1 MGKPLRIGGVAITAG
16 LSRNLNVYTAEELQA
31 FASQLVGA
39 PMYIEHVSVS
49 NATGKVTKAFYDS
62 VSRCLMYE
70 AEVYD
75 PVTADKIRNGLIQHV
90 SVGADYTALDLV
102 DAKVPHGLHNA
113 ELSLVAVPG
122 IPEAN
127 IQVLE
132 RLRESLG
139 HKAGGAGHVKLK
151 LSVKE
156 ALGETDVFCIFCDN
170 PADYF
175 VSICQ
180 PCVDKFSLPAGGSTP
195 SVVLESLK
203 HLPVREVNLF
213 VREAAGD
220 LPSDFTAF
228 KMRFQALGSNPCAR
242 CDALD
247 GKEFIYG
254 TEPELPLHPNC
265 QCSYQMV
272 ERLHV
277 HFNGVEKLEEKELEN
292 LAEKVAAK
300 VGEKSSLEVEKLKA
314 SVAEAQAKVADVEG
328 KLKTVEEAKA
338 DAVGKL
344 GTANKTIEDLRKQLP
359 GGGLLVNPPKVMLVS
374 EHVEVLEGL
383 LPPVVVERSTMGMQ
397 RQGQAIRSA
406 ILQAKEKLGAK

>member
-1 MGKPLRIGGVAITAG
+1 MSQTCCRDCKRVREHVASLLPFRVLEAAVGKPLRIGGVAITVG
-16 LSRNLNVYTAEELQA
+16 LSRNLNVYTPEELQA

-62 VSRCLMYE
+62 VSRCLLYE

-75 PVTADKIRNGLIQHV
+75 PVIADKIRNGMIQHV
-90 SVGADYTALDLV
+90 SVGADYDALDVV

-139 HKAGGAGHVKLK
+139 HKAGGDGHVKLK

-170 PADYF
+170 PADFF

-180 PCVDKFSLPAGGSTP
+180 SCVDKFSLPAAGQVLNALS
-195 SVVLESLK
+195 SVKVSEVAAGASVGLGVQGQGYGVESLDEK
-203 HLPVREVNLF
+203 
-213 VREAAGD
+213 D
-220 LPSDFTAF
+220 LD
-228 KMRFQALGSNPCAR
+228 K
-242 CDALD
+242 
-247 GKEFIYG
+247 I
-254 TEPELPLHPNC
+254 
-265 QCSYQMV
+265 
-272 ERLHV
+272 
-277 HFNGVEKLEEKELEN
+277 
-292 LAEKVAAK
+292 AEKVAAK
-300 VGEKSSLEVEKLKA
+300 VGEKSSLEVEKLNGALVEAKA
-314 SVAEAQAKVADVEG
+314 KQVDAEG
-328 KLKTVEEAKA
+328 KLKIVEESKA

-344 GTANKTIEDLRKQLP
+344 ETANKTIEDLRRQLP
-359 GGGLLVNPPKVMLVS
+359 GGGLLVNPPKMMAVS
-374 EHVEVLEGL
+374 EHVAVLEKL
-383 LPPVVVERSTMGMQ
+383 VPPPTVERSSMSLQ
-397 RQGQAIRSA
+397 YQGQLVRAEIFKANER
-406 ILQAKEKLGAK
+406 LKAK